1 MENNV
6 RVLKLITGEEVITRV
21 TERGDG
27 FIILDKPMQIHTVSS
42 QTGKLRFMIIPWMNI
57 IKPKK
62 ITISTEH
69 ILVEDDPIEEIE
81 KDYLS
86 IITGL
91 TL

>member
-21 TERGDG
+21 SERGDG

>member
-62 ITISTEH
+62 ITIEIGKT
-69 ILVEDDPIEEIE
+69 VEGTAKES
-81 KDYLS
+81 K
-86 IITGL
+86 
-91 TL
+91 